1 LSVVGWALWAVKPT
15 AIASRPLA
23 HLMTTPLSEIISE
36 LDRLM
41 SPQAFEDYGV
51 NGLQVPGRE
60 RVGTVVSAVSAH
72 AELFQRASDR
82 RADMV
87 LVHHGILW
95 GGGLVAV
102 SRELKLRLSLLFAA
116 DMSLTAYHLPLDGHP
131 TLGNNAQLVG
141 ALGATDAGA
150 FGHHRGAAIG
160 RRGRFA
166 GDGLT
171 PDELVRRVA
180 RVTGR
185 DPLCFAHGPERVH
198 DVAIV
203 SGAGASF
210 FEEAI
215 QKGVDAFITGE
226 PAERVMAQ
234 AREGAVHFL
243 AAGHYATETMG
254 VQRLGE
260 HLSGLFG
267 VEHHFID
274 VPNPI

>member
-1 LSVVGWALWAVKPT
+1 
-15 AIASRPLA
+15 
-23 HLMTTPLSEIISE
+23 MTTPLSEIISE

-41 SPQAFEDYGV
+41 TPQAFEDYGL

-60 RVGTVVSAVSAH
+60 HVGTVVSAVSAH
-72 AELFQRASDR
+72 AELFGRAR
-82 RADMV
+82 ERQADMV

-95 GGGLVAV
+95 RGGLVPV
-102 SRELKLRLSLLFAA
+102 SREMKRRLSLLFEA

-131 TLGNNAQLVG
+131 TLGNNVQLVK
-141 ALGATDAGA
+141 ALGATDAGG
-150 FGHHRGAAIG
+150 FGLHRGVAIG
-160 RRGRFA
+160 RRGCFA
-166 GDGLT
+166 RDGLT
-171 PDELVRRVA
+171 ADELVERVA

-185 DPLCFAHGPERVH
+185 EPLCFPYGPERVR

-203 SGAGASF
+203 SGAGASYLG
-210 FEEAI
+210 EAI
-215 QKGVDAFITGE
+215 QDGADAFITGE

-260 HLSGLFG
+260 HLSRLFG

-274 VPNPI
+274 VPNPV